1 MGFCSIHQFI
11 DGLQTISCI
20 IIQNNGRLFSLH
32 SSTIFFVL
40 GISIFFPTIKHLGC
54 NICIFLN
61 LFALFFLVHS
71 FFFFF
76 FFCCRS
82 TLLLMILRLFKVL
95 CNVWVVCF
103 YISFWSNVSVVLF
116 LLAFYLGFFLSF
128 IISFISQK
136 YLEWRITLFFALSIG
151 KSSNWLRMFARI
163 IFSI

>member
-76 FFCCRS
+76 FFIIRW
-82 TLLLMILRLFKVL
+82 LLQQTAYNHCPGHQHHTR
-95 CNVWVVCF
+95 
-103 YISFWSNVSVVLF
+103 
-116 LLAFYLGFFLSF
+116 
-128 IISFISQK
+128 
-136 YLEWRITLFFALSIG
+136 G
-151 KSSNWLRMFARI
+151 KSKLVRIYLWLGNSSCEEREDGERGY
-163 IFSI
+163 